1 MAQQLPHV
9 IPSIYLANYLN
20 DFEPL
25 FPRYG
30 VTLRKFSKGDI
41 LTQQGVIHNT
51 AYFIKS
57 GILQLSLGHDQGE
70 KALNLIG
77 PGTVLPVGVEFH
89 TSYMEYAMILQ
100 AFSDGEAYAMPYPT
114 LKRIAVENGAFA
126 GELLRENCDFI
137 GYLFFDTL
145 NQTFEPCLSRV
156 CDILYLYLTK
166 VQPKEPVIPLSQ
178 GGAGQDCRSLPGA
191 DGAVRANL
199 KKGRSAGHLPKAAGY
214 LGREKI
220 AGPLHAG
227 LAGKFVKKRGAFP
240 LVRESAFPWCGMLGT
255 KKSPQGV
262 TTHESL

>member
-70 KALNLIG
+70 KALNLFG
-77 PGTVLPVGVEFH
+77 PGTVFPVGLEFH
-89 TSYMEYAMILQ
+89 TSYMEYEMILQ

-114 LKRIAVENGAFA
+114 
-126 GELLRENCDFI
+126 
-137 GYLFFDTL
+137 
-145 NQTFEPCLSRV
+145 
-156 CDILYLYLTK
+156 
-166 VQPKEPVIPLSQ
+166 
-178 GGAGQDCRSLPGA
+178 
-191 DGAVRANL
+191 
-199 KKGRSAGHLPKAAGY
+199 
-214 LGREKI
+214 
-220 AGPLHAG
+220 
-227 LAGKFVKKRGAFP
+227 
-240 LVRESAFPWCGMLGT
+240 
-255 KKSPQGV
+255 
-262 TTHESL
+262 

>member
-70 KALNLIG
+70 KALNLFG
-77 PGTVLPVGVEFH
+77 PGTVFPVGVEFH
-89 TSYMEYAMILQ
+89 TSYMEYEMILQ

-114 LKRIAVENGAFA
+114 LKRIAVENDAFA

-178 GGAGQDCRSLPGA
+178 GELA
-191 DGAVRANL
+191 
-199 KKGRSAGHLPKAAGY
+199 
-214 LGREKI
+214 KI
-220 AGPLHAG
+220 AGASQAQMERCVQILKKEEVLATSRKQLAILDEKKLLAHCTPG
-227 LAGKFVKKRGAFP
+227 L
-240 LVRESAFPWCGMLGT
+240 RENL
-255 KKSPQGV
+255 
-262 TTHESL
+262 